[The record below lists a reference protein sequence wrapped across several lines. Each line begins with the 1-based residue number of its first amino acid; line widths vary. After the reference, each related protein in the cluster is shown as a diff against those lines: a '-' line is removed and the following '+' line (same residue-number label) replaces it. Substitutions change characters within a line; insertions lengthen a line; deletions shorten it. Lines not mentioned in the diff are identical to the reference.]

1 VSSCPTPQSPL
12 ESMTPRIRRLREAVM
27 SARSGVCPERAL
39 DYTTYFRKRANRR
52 KPAAI
57 QMAEALS
64 LHLAGK
70 SKRIHP
76 DELLVG
82 NFSSRR
88 VGGSIYPE
96 LHGVVVLGDLLFT
109 PWRLVN
115 RLELS
120 GRDKLRLAA
129 ILPFWTFRFLGIRAH
144 SRLRDTLRFLAEQL
158 TGSWYLI
165 NESGGVAHIAPDYE
179 KLIRLGTTGL
189 AAEAAERQGDF
200 AEGTAEW
207 TFLEAVR
214 IAAESLAAFGE
225 TYARLAE
232 AMARKEGNGG
242 RRCELEEIARTCR
255 RVPRHPAR
263 TFREALQSLF
273 FAQIALNL
281 ESLDNG
287 ISPGRM
293 DQYLWPFYAADLEAG
308 RLTRQEAMELVA
320 AFSIKMSEIVPVFSK
335 SITNFHGGMF
345 NGQVVCIG
353 GTDGEGRDA
362 TNELS
367 FVVLEVMDALRM
379 RQPNYHAR
387 LHSGTPPRFR
397 EAVFAAIA
405 AGANS
410 PALYNDEVVVPT
422 MVANGYT
429 LEDARSYTGIGCV
442 EPSSQGKSLASTDA
456 AIFNVPIRLE
466 LALNEG
472 CRFGSRRRSGV
483 KTPPVA
489 RMRSMKDVT
498 AAFEAQLGFGL
509 SRLLVDLQA
518 VERANARFHPTPLT
532 SMLLDGCVEK
542 ATCSTG
548 GGARYTFSGIQC
560 VGGPDTGDALYAI
573 ERLVFVERRLGLPE
587 LVELLQKGLEDEWW
601 RAVMRRVPK
610 YGNDDAGADRWTRW
624 VLETFASWWEGR
636 RNTRGGPYT
645 TGLYSVTAHQFFG
658 EVTGPLPSGRL
669 RGEPLASGLS
679 PTAAFDRAGPTAAIN
694 SANRIDMGRFANG
707 INFNLK
713 FDADSVAGPVGRRA
727 LEDLVAVYF
736 ERGGMQVQINVLDP
750 VLLRRAKENPEAYPG
765 LLVRVSGYSAYFAD
779 LSADMQDEIIAR
791 ATYASG
797 APVCKV

>member
-1 VSSCPTPQSPL
+1 MSSCPTPQSPL
-12 ESMTPRIRRLREAVM
+12 DAMSPRIRRLREAVM
-27 SARSGVCPERAL
+27 SASPGACPERAL
-39 DYTTYFRKRANRR
+39 DYTAYFRKRANRR
-52 KPAAI
+52 KPTAI

-76 DELLVG
+76 DELIVG

-96 LHGVVVLGDLLFT
+96 LHGVVVLGDLLFA

-115 RLELS
+115 RLEIS

-129 ILPFWTFRFLGIRAH
+129 TLPFWTFRFLGIRAH
-144 SRLRDTLRFLAEQL
+144 SRLRETLRFLVEQL

-189 AAEAAERQGDF
+189 VAEAAERQGDF
-200 AEGTAEW
+200 ADGTAEW
-207 TFLEAVR
+207 SFLEAVR
-214 IAAESLAAFGE
+214 LAAEGLAAFGE
-225 TYARLAE
+225 AYAGLAE
-232 AMARKEGNGG
+232 AMAREEGDGG
-242 RRCELEEIARTCR
+242 RRRELEEIAEICR
-255 RVPRHPAR
+255 RVPRQPAR
-263 TFREALQSLF
+263 SFHEALQSLF
-273 FAQIALNL
+273 FAQIAINL

-293 DQYLWPFYAADLEAG
+293 DHYLWPYYRADLEAG
-308 RLTRQEAMELVA
+308 RLTRQRAVELVA

-345 NGQVVCIG
+345 NGQVVCVG
-353 GTDGEGRDA
+353 GTDGQGADA

-367 FVVLEVMDALRM
+367 FVFLEVMDALRM

-387 LHSGTPPRFR
+387 LHSGSPPRFR
-397 EAVFAAIA
+397 EAVFSAIA
-405 AGANS
+405 SGANS
-410 PALYNDEVVVPT
+410 PALYNDEVIVPT
-422 MVANGYT
+422 MVASGYT
-429 LEDARSYTGIGCV
+429 PEDARNYTGIGCV

-472 CRFGSRRRSGV
+472 RRFGSRRRSGA
-483 KTPPVA
+483 KTPPVTE
-489 RMRSMKDVT
+489 MRSMEDVK
-498 AAFEAQLGFGL
+498 AAFEAQLDFGL

-518 VERANARFHPTPLT
+518 VERANARLHPTPLS
-532 SMLLDGCVEK
+532 SMLLDGCIEQ
-542 ATCSTG
+542 ATCSTA

-587 LVELLQKGLEDEWW
+587 LVKLLQEDLRNEWW
-601 RAVMRRVPK
+601 RAVMRRLPK
-610 YGNDDAGADRWTRW
+610 YGNDVPEADRWTRW

-679 PTAAFDRAGPTAAIN
+679 PTAAFDRTGPTAAIN

-713 FDADSVAGPVGRRA
+713 FDSGSVAGPVGRRA

-750 VLLRRAKENPEAYPG
+750 AVLRRARENPEAYPG

-779 LSADMQDEIIAR
+779 LSPDMQDEIIAR
-791 ATYASG
+791 AAYASG
-797 APVCKV
+797 APVCSV